1 MIRCCKLEQVH
12 EAAALF
18 SGCINL
24 FLKIIMAQTKTS
36 AAVSCP
42 RTSLQ
47 HLKYDQLIC

>member
-18 SGCINL
+18 SGCNNL
-24 FLKIIMAQTKTS
+24 FLEIIMAQAKNS

-47 HLKYDQLIC
+47 HLNYDKFIG